1 MSHAL
6 YSTRLFWSGSRGIA
20 KLRGREVF
28 LSDAPRLG
36 GPLVLMVDYAPEVRC
51 AEILRYGEA
60 RREMTADEIRAA
72 DHLLVEM
79 TKEPHDGTPTT

>member
-20 KLRGREVF
+20 KLHGREVF
-28 LSDAPRLG
+28 LSAAPVLA
-36 GPLVLMVDYAPEVRC
+36 GPSILMIDYAPEVQC

-60 RREMTADEIRAA
+60 RREMTADEIRAC
-72 DHLLVEM
+72 DNLLAEM
-79 TKEPHDGTPTT
+79 TKEPNDGTPTP